1 MNIKIVN
8 RVLSIILICQIAFLI
23 IITLYCH
30 LVSITQRDAQRE
42 AVLAYIEEERF
53 MGMTAE
59 ECKDVFGIPL
69 YERDGMMCFDGG
81 SECNTAFF
89 IKIYEEYEFDIYFDE
104 NGKADSTSEWC
115 TLSVMY

>member
-8 RVLSIILICQIAFLI
+8 RVLSIILICQIAFII

-42 AVLAYIEEERF
+42 VVLTYIEEGRYI
-53 MGMTAE
+53 GMTAE
-59 ECKDVFGIPL
+59 ECKDVWGEPL
-69 YERDGMMCFDGG
+69 YERETMICFDGG

-89 IKIYEEYEFDIYFDE
+89 TKIYEEYELRVYFDE
-104 NGKADSTSEWC
+104 NGKADGTTEWC
-115 TLSVMY
+115 TLSLMY